1 MEPRKS
7 KRVAAKV
14 HARLDLG
21 GNRHGGDDRVIGRH
35 TSVGGAMGLTPAKPK
50 GRNLVIAKAT
60 SAAGA
65 AAARLDQLNAE
76 GQQHATK
83 RSRSQARKK
92 GERVQAT
99 AGREQTGASTYQAKS
114 RESMLLY
121 QTTEHLFDEEE
132 GERKDDGHDLDGM
145 PALDSE
151 GSSEHSG
158 SDSKN
163 DERESSVIV
172 TPGPTPKQ
180 TKSDEEFIAPE
191 DTPDGDPD
199 YELTEDTEGT
209 DADDEGDDE
218 MDRGPNEADWQEALK
233 AAARE
238 ARAKQEEAEARE
250 RAEAMAQKRAK
261 MQQEAAAKA
270 REERHEPP

>member
-7 KRVAAKV
+7 KRLAAKI

-21 GNRHGGDDRVIGRH
+21 GNRHGGDDRGIGRR

-60 SAAGA
+60 SAAEA

-76 GQQHATK
+76 GQHHVAK
-83 RSRSQARKK
+83 RTRSKAEARKL
-92 GERVQAT
+92 GESVQAT
-99 AGREQTGASTYQAKS
+99 AEKERTDDSTYQAKS

-132 GERKDDGHDLDGM
+132 EEGECKDERHDLNGM
-145 PALDSE
+145 PELDGE
-151 GSSEHSG
+151 GSSERSEL
-158 SDSKN
+158 DSKN
-163 DERESSVIV
+163 DEGESSVIA

-191 DTPDGDPD
+191 DTPEGDPD
-199 YELTEDTEGT
+199 YELGGGCFASCRSWPATA
-209 DADDEGDDE
+209 ADVT
-218 MDRGPNEADWQEALK
+218 
-233 AAARE
+233 
-238 ARAKQEEAEARE
+238 
-250 RAEAMAQKRAK
+250 
-261 MQQEAAAKA
+261 
-270 REERHEPP
+270 